1 MAYMYS
7 AMLKSSLEVVQVLA
21 QTIGVEVSLL
31 CLGVSPITAGA
42 GSPAAALF

>member
-31 CLGVSPITAGA
+31 
-42 GSPAAALF
+42 